1 MFFIIVQ
8 NAICRHAVTETL
20 TFSDVIMWPAVCS
33 PHIYFSACLAVMFPI
48 CPTWLDSNASD
59 LVRGFTWSFFS
70 PFLLLE
76 PFFLPGRQPAY
87 FFSSLTP
94 PVMFINL
101 KSFKEKNI
109 MSYMLKCPFLITE
122 ADVHPFKDYFLAK

>member
-8 NAICRHAVTETL
+8 NAICHHTVTVTL

-48 CPTWLDSNASD
+48 CPTWLDSNACKHMFKPGDSHGD
-59 LVRGFTWSFFS
+59 FFS

-76 PFFLPGRQPAY
+76 PFSCQVD
-87 FFSSLTP
+87 SD
-94 PVMFINL
+94 
-101 KSFKEKNI
+101 
-109 MSYMLKCPFLITE
+109 LISCL
-122 ADVHPFKDYFLAK
+122 H